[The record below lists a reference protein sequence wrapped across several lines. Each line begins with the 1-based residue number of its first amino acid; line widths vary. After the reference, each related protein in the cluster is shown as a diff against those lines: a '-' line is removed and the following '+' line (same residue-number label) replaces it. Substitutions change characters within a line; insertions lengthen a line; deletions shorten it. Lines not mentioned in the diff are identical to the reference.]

1 MLTDEQI
8 KEYRTKYKVSPV
20 DPYGEATDTLSGDA
34 LREKLGLNKEVVEKK
49 ETVRLSPRARATAG
63 TIVETTKDI
72 IQTGK
77 SLKESLKKRQEKVQE
92 GRKSFESGEQSLL
105 ETGFQLAGQTAGLL
119 SDSLFDLTK
128 GAIKALIPDAT
139 EDKIRKISDKAGE
152 VIAKTPGLKT
162 IFEKYEELKKTNPRK
177 ARNLDAT
184 MGLSQLALD
193 LAGVDL
199 GARAAVP
206 TMKATES
213 ALETVGRGIG
223 KATQIPNDVASALGK
238 QVEKSIPK
246 AVDELVGSTKSMTRK
261 VKDIEQ
267 LKNTDVR
274 RKLSDPEIFKG
285 IKVEGGKINPDEAIN
300 TLQER
305 VNILTDAKN
314 KTLPEIEKNL
324 PTIKKESIR
333 KDALS
338 DISGKYSPRDEQDLV
353 KAIDD
358 QLSAMPDEIT
368 ITQADN
374 FRARFR
380 KSARDARG
388 IQKRSSE
395 YSALENA
402 FRKNVFDSTESL
414 GGTIGKEYASLN
426 TEIKDLLNTID
437 FLENSVRGQT
447 VKGGRLRRYVL
458 QGIGAVAGSS
468 NIFTTVLGAEAG
480 GIIADI
486 ITSNQLGSSMKMKL
500 IKNITSNEEVLKQAE
515 SLIKK
520 VEDYTPLMLPE
531 SSDNIRRQ
539 FGTGK
544 TINLPAKSTSTL
556 EAEEIQRLTK

>member
-128 GAIKALIPDAT
+128 GAIKVLIPDAT

-223 KATQIPNDVASALGK
+223 KATQIPNDVAAALGK

-274 RKLSDPEIFKG
+274 RKLSDPEIFK
-285 IKVEGGKINPDEAIN
+285 
-300 TLQER
+300 
-305 VNILTDAKN
+305 
-314 KTLPEIEKNL
+314 
-324 PTIKKESIR
+324 
-333 KDALS
+333 
-338 DISGKYSPRDEQDLV
+338 
-353 KAIDD
+353 
-358 QLSAMPDEIT
+358 
-368 ITQADN
+368 
-374 FRARFR
+374 
-380 KSARDARG
+380 
-388 IQKRSSE
+388 
-395 YSALENA
+395 
-402 FRKNVFDSTESL
+402 
-414 GGTIGKEYASLN
+414 
-426 TEIKDLLNTID
+426 
-437 FLENSVRGQT
+437 
-447 VKGGRLRRYVL
+447 
-458 QGIGAVAGSS
+458 
-468 NIFTTVLGAEAG
+468 
-480 GIIADI
+480 
-486 ITSNQLGSSMKMKL
+486 
-500 IKNITSNEEVLKQAE
+500 
-515 SLIKK
+515 
-520 VEDYTPLMLPE
+520 
-531 SSDNIRRQ
+531 
-539 FGTGK
+539 
-544 TINLPAKSTSTL
+544 
-556 EAEEIQRLTK
+556 